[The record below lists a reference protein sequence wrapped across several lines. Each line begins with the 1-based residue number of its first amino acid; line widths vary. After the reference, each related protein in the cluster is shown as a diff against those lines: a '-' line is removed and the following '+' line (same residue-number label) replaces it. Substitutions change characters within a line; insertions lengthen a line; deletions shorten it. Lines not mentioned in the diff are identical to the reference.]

1 MLKQQQSSR
10 LIRPHQNATM
20 TKCLPCLCTKVT
32 NASPARESIPP
43 TLSLDRN
50 YVDFCCSEI
59 MDLEKTVSLH
69 IFGYCCNSPLRRLSS
84 LRQCLSRLA
93 KNSFRS
99 CSRCEK
105 ITPLRVPLRL
115 LSGSRHHHLLLLLCK
130 ATTLDNTASCCTP

>member
-1 MLKQQQSSR
+1 
-10 LIRPHQNATM
+10 M